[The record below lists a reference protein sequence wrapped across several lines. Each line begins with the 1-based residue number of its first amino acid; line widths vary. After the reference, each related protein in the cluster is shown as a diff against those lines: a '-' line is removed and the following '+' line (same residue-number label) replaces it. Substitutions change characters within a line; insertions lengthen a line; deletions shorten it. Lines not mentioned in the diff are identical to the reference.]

1 MNKCKFVSH
10 WWASIPRQTSVQ
22 KKNIDLWQRLTRCW
36 RLIDIFASQLTYK
49 HSLIKIK
56 QKYSMYIYSL
66 VKKVYYQSTRSIHV
80 YLSVFARQRTQRRI
94 LFFGY
99 TAQLYK
105 RRVQPCR
112 MKRIRMYRE
121 KRKRKE
127 RVLIVARGRKHTR
140 EVYICAYAYVCARV
154 SSAAFVCWFVPVIE
168 LDRRHFLHWTG
179 FLIYTQGGPKII
191 NC

>member
-1 MNKCKFVSH
+1 
-10 WWASIPRQTSVQ
+10 
-22 KKNIDLWQRLTRCW
+22 
-36 RLIDIFASQLTYK
+36 
-49 HSLIKIK
+49 
-56 QKYSMYIYSL
+56 MYIYSL

-191 NC
+191 NCQHYTRILFQWKKNEMCKFIRIGLKFNENLTNLDRSH